1 MSRYQ
6 ARFVVALVVVFSI
19 GWVLYSLTVTL
30 QDQQAKKKEIE
41 GILSEVQPE
50 VDQRLQNFRRVQ
62 MRDGKK
68 VWEIAAR
75 QARYVESSGEVAIDA
90 PEVSLYLKD
99 GEVIAL
105 RCGEG
110 LLHLGAD
117 AQEVTRIE
125 LKNDLE
131 IQVGEFS
138 LRTQEAV
145 YDSEQNT
152 ISSPGFV
159 QISGRGLLIEGQG
172 YSVNM
177 DEKFLTLNAEVRTT
191 ITREEG

>member
-19 GWVLYSLTVTL
+19 GWVLYYLTVTL
-30 QDQQAKKKEIE
+30 QDQQAKKKELE

-177 DEKFLTLNAEVRTT
+177 DEKFLTLNAEVRTI

>member
-1 MSRYQ
+1 
-6 ARFVVALVVVFSI
+6 VVFSM
-19 GWVLYSLTVTL
+19 GWVLYYLTVTL
-30 QDQQAKKKEIE
+30 QDQQAKEKEIE

>member
-1 MSRYQ
+1 MNRHQ
-6 ARFVVALVVVFSI
+6 VRFVAASAAIFLV
-19 GWVLYSLTVTL
+19 GGVLYYLTVTL
-30 QDQQAKKKEIE
+30 RAQRRTAARIKEMIP
-41 GILSEVQPE
+41 EVQTD

-62 MRDGKK
+62 VRDGKK

-75 QARYVESSGEVAIDA
+75 QARYFESSSEVLVDA

-110 LLHLGAD
+110 LLHLGTGAK
-117 AQEVTRIE
+117 EVTRIE